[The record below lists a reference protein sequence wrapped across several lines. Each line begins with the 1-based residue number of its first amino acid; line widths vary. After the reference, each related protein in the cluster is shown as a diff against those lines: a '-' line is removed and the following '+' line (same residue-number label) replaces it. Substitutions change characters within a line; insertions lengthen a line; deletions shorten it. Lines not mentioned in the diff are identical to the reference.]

1 MEILLSRAM
10 AGAVSRWPLTEVV
23 RVRAR
28 VSPCGIFGGRN
39 SDGTS
44 FLRVLRLSLPISF
57 HRVSPLSYIIWEMK
71 NRPVRGHSL
80 ETVSPYLH

>member
-10 AGAVSRWPLTEVV
+10 AGAVSRWPLTEDV

-44 FLRVLRLSLPISF
+44 FSQSSSAFPANIIPPCLSTPIY
-57 HRVSPLSYIIWEMK
+57 HLGDEQ
-71 NRPVRGHSL
+71 
-80 ETVSPYLH
+80 